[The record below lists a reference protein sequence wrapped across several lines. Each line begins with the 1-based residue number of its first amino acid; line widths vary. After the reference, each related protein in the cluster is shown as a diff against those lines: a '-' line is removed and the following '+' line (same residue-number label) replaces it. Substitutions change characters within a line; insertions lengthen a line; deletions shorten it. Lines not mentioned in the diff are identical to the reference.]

1 MALELAIFGILAGVT
16 LGLRHNVVV
25 LVPGVAVAMLL
36 AMMVGIAHDAHFWS
50 IILGMAMLGTAVQI
64 GYLAGIAIRA
74 IAGSIRTS
82 LVAGRNPQ
90 FNSQIGRT

>member
-16 LGLRHNVVV
+16 LGLRYNVLV

-74 IAGSIRTS
+74 IAGSIRTP
-82 LVAGRNPQ
+82 LVAPRNPQ
-90 FNSQIGRT
+90 FNSQIGRP